1 MKSPL
6 AYPAFLEDI
15 VKQESIRDF
24 TKGPILGP
32 LLAFSLPILLA
43 LFLQA
48 LYGAVDLL
56 IVGKYAEAKDVSG
69 VAVGSQIMM
78 TVTGLVSSFA
88 MGTTVL
94 LGQKI
99 GAGEAEEGG
108 GIIGTAASFFAL
120 VGLGLTALL
129 PLLAPDIAR
138 AMQAPEEA
146 FRETSRYIAICGLGF
161 VSIVAYNV
169 LGSVLRGL
177 GDSRTPLMTVAI
189 AAVCNVAG
197 DLLLVAGLHRG
208 AAGAALA
215 TVLSQTLSVL
225 ISFLVLRKRSFPFAF
240 TRRDLRIRWPI
251 LRRMIRFGTPIALQD
266 LLVGLS
272 FLVILAIVNSL
283 GLIASA
289 GVGVAEKVCAFIMLL
304 PLAFMQSMS
313 AYVAQNHGAGEN
325 ERALR
330 GLRIAILAS
339 SAFGVLMFFAA
350 FFRGDLLCGIFAR
363 DAAVVAAGTDYL
375 RAYAIDC
382 LLTCFLFCFIG
393 YFNGLGETG
402 FVMLQGIAAAFL
414 IRIPVAWWMSR
425 ASGRLFYIGLGVP
438 LSTVAQIL
446 ACFGYL
452 AWLKKRE
459 RG

>member
-1 MKSPL
+1 M
-6 AYPAFLEDI
+6 
-15 VKQESIRDF
+15 
-24 TKGPILGP
+24 
-32 LLAFSLPILLA
+32 
-43 LFLQA
+43 
-48 LYGAVDLL
+48 
-56 IVGKYAEAKDVSG
+56 
-69 VAVGSQIMM
+69 
-78 TVTGLVSSFA
+78 
-88 MGTTVL
+88 
-94 LGQKI
+94 
-99 GAGEAEEGG
+99 
-108 GIIGTAASFFAL
+108 
-120 VGLGLTALL
+120 
-129 PLLAPDIAR
+129 
-138 AMQAPEEA
+138 
-146 FRETSRYIAICGLGF
+146 
-161 VSIVAYNV
+161 
-169 LGSVLRGL
+169 
-177 GDSRTPLMTVAI
+177 
-189 AAVCNVAG
+189 AG

-215 TVLSQTLSVL
+215 TVISQTLSVL

-283 GLIASA
+283 GLTASA

-325 ERALR
+325 QRALR

-363 DAAVVAAGTDYL
+363 DAAVVAAGT
-375 RAYAIDC
+375 
-382 LLTCFLFCFIG
+382 
-393 YFNGLGETG
+393 ETG

-425 ASGRLFYIGLGVP
+425 TSGRLFFIGLGVP